1 MFRFGLLYKFDL
13 KNNKSSLHYKNPSF
27 SRGFFIFDFMRQLS
41 LSILFLFLLQGCF
54 LSENPIKTSMKNDN
68 FLTEILKNKEE
79 YEIQIAYTE
88 ITRDKD
94 GKPVFRDFE
103 FQVDEEKYFYP
114 ASTIK
119 LPIIVLTLDKINELR
134 ATGIDI
140 TPKSK
145 ILISSIHEEN
155 NQVQKDSITSFQN
168 LIADV
173 FLVSDNSA
181 SNVLID
187 FIGYNNFNAKMAKA
201 GFKNTY
207 LNHKFNPDPYVKNN
221 WQIKTV
227 KNEIISSNENQIIIT
242 AEQNT
247 LGLKKGKNR
256 FQNGK
261 VVPGAIDFSQ
271 KNRSSITDMHNILKR
286 IIFPLKFDK
295 DKTFNLNVEDYDFL
309 RYWMSR
315 FTYEDIGDK
324 FKTEKKYFDSYN
336 KFFIHGEDTIVNDR
350 NIRVYN
356 KIGQAFGTSVDNA
369 YIKNYQD
376 DVEFFLT
383 ATIYTN
389 KNKTINDNVYEY
401 NQTAIPFL
409 SKLSK
414 SIYSRLS
421 K

>member
-1 MFRFGLLYKFDL
+1 
-13 KNNKSSLHYKNPSF
+13 
-27 SRGFFIFDFMRQLS
+27 MRQLS
-41 LSILFLFLLQGCF
+41 LCILLLFLLQGCF
-54 LSENPIKTSMKNDN
+54 LRENPIKASMKSDN
-68 FLTEILKNKEE
+68 FLSEILKNKDE

-88 ITRDKD
+88 ITRDKE
-94 GKPVFRDFE
+94 GKPVFREFE

-114 ASTIK
+114 ASTTK

-134 ATGIDI
+134 AKGIEI

-145 ILISSIHEEN
+145 ILISSTHEGN

-187 FIGYNNFNAKMAKA
+187 FIGYNKFNAKMEQA

-207 LNHKFNPDPYVKNN
+207 LNHKFNPDPYVNIN

-227 KNEIISSNENQIIIT
+227 KNEIISSNENQIVIT
-242 AEQNT
+242 AKQNT

-256 FQNGK
+256 FQNGE
-261 VVPGAIDFSQ
+261 VVPGAFDFSQ

-336 KFFIHGEDTIVNDR
+336 KFFIHGDDTIVRDK

-356 KIGQAFGTSVDNA
+356 KIGQAYGTSIDNA
-369 YIKNYQD
+369 YINNYQD

-401 NQTAIPFL
+401 DQIAIPFL